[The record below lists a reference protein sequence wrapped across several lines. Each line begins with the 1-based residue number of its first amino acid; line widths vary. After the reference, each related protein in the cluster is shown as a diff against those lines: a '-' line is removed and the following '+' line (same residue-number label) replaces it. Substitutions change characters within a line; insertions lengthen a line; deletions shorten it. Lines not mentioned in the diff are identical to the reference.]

1 MRAVGL
7 SRGWG
12 REPLPS
18 FLEQSW
24 KEEQGPQRD
33 EGIPYPG
40 IRGAGR
46 RERLAFQRPI
56 GVQLSKRTH

>member
-1 MRAVGL
+1 MGAVRAVGL
-7 SRGWG
+7 SRGLG

-33 EGIPYPG
+33 EGIPCPG
-40 IRGAGR
+40 IGSWQEGEAGIS
-46 RERLAFQRPI
+46 A
-56 GVQLSKRTH
+56 SH